1 MTVKVAWVQKQRGS
15 NHAPKF
21 RPVNSN
27 DLDKTE
33 KLIYRTTLDAI
44 DAIPLDT
51 YRRVIRNIMSFEII
65 QDDLIQM
72 LLPENEEIAKAIFA
86 GYVLGARDMAQR
98 IRQELNKEL
107 KRLRSDLRLI
117 GARETTKATVYGIYE
132 PEPWTWPE
140 IPAVDLFDQQPANKA
155 AKVYA
160 RCRSNQILS
169 SITDDINANIG
180 VIVEESFTA
189 QQTFSTGRTVTGLTP
204 EQTARRIYGIL
215 QNVGPASPGDYAEFV
230 APHTNGLFPKWAK
243 AVDRSMNTYANNLKE
258 AGVSD
263 DEVLARTKKHGQR
276 YGNKLRRARARMIA
290 RTEIAYAQNR
300 GMYDTLIKANA
311 DGVLGASAQKEW
323 LTGPTDVCEIC
334 RPMAG
339 QKVPLK
345 SPFNVGGNFVD
356 YPPAHPNCRCFI
368 LPVAQLSESPMMVG
382 SGTQE
387 DAFRYIFPDGFG
399 IEV

>member
-1 MTVKVAWVQKQRGS
+1 
-15 NHAPKF
+15 
-21 RPVNSN
+21 
-27 DLDKTE
+27 
-33 KLIYRTTLDAI
+33 
-44 DAIPLDT
+44 
-51 YRRVIRNIMSFEII
+51 
-65 QDDLIQM
+65 
-72 LLPENEEIAKAIFA
+72 
-86 GYVLGARDMAQR
+86 
-98 IRQELNKEL
+98 
-107 KRLRSDLRLI
+107 
-117 GARETTKATVYGIYE
+117 
-132 PEPWTWPE
+132 
-140 IPAVDLFDQQPANKA
+140 
-155 AKVYA
+155 
-160 RCRSNQILS
+160 
-169 SITDDINANIG
+169 
-180 VIVEESFTA
+180 
-189 QQTFSTGRTVTGLTP
+189 
-204 EQTARRIYGIL
+204 
-215 QNVGPASPGDYAEFV
+215 
-230 APHTNGLFPKWAK
+230 
-243 AVDRSMNTYANNLKE
+243 MNTYANNLKE

>member
-117 GARETTKATVYGIYE
+117 GAGETTKATVYGIYE

-140 IPAVDLFDQQPANKA
+140 IPAVDLFDQQPDNMA

-160 RCRSNQILS
+160 RFRSNQILS

-230 APHTNGLFPKWAK
+230 APHTNGLFTKWAK